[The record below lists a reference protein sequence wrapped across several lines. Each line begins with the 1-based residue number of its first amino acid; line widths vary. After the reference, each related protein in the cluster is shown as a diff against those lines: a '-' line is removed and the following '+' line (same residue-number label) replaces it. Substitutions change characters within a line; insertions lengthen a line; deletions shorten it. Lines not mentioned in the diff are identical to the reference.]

1 MGSPYNKMISAKFY
15 VETWVR
21 RLDTFFRH
29 KRYFRAFFRHK
40 RYFFDTYRYRYRS
53 KAGGASSPRYKAA
66 DHTGGG
72 TLYELRE
79 GEEPPNSPKYH
90 KKRYFPA
97 FFDTKDLFFD
107 TYRYRYRSR
116 SGGASSPRHMAADH
130 TAGGPSAGPGKQSS
144 LQTVQNT
151 LKNALFYQKKSHY
164 YLTTETLPGTGTTPN
179 GWGLPSPAI
188 GRRVTPGGRLERPQG
203 TSPGLFSA
211 KKEPQKEPQKAV
223 SPQKAR
229 QKSGKE
235 IFFGQPF
242 WFPRSACVGAFNR
255 AKQLA

>member
-1 MGSPYNKMISAKFY
+1 MTLFSTKDI
-15 VETWVR
+15 
-21 RLDTFFRH
+21 
-29 KRYFRAFFRHK
+29 FRAFFRHK

-53 KAGGASSPRYKAA
+53 KAGGQVQGRGPHRGWTLHEPR
-66 DHTGGG
+66 D
-72 TLYELRE
+72 
-79 GEEPPNSPKYH
+79 GEEPPNSPEYH

-97 FFDTKDLFFD
+97 FFDTKDLFL
-107 TYRYRYRSR
+107 TRT
-116 SGGASSPRHMAADH
+116 GTG
-130 TAGGPSAGPGKQSS
+130 TGPGREGPRPPGIWPRTTPRVDLPRAQGSRAASKRSKIPS
-144 LQTVQNT
+144 KT
-151 LKNALFYQKKSHY
+151 LFFTNKSHY
-164 YLTTETLPGTGTTPN
+164 YLTTETLTGTGTTPN
-179 GWGLPSPAI
+179 GWGLPSPSI

-203 TSPGLFSA
+203 TSPDLFSA
-211 KKEPQKEPQKAV
+211 KKEAQKEPQKAV

>member
-1 MGSPYNKMISAKFY
+1 MTHFF
-15 VETWVR
+15 
-21 RLDTFFRH
+21 DT
-29 KRYFRAFFRHK
+29 KDIFRAFFRHK

-72 TLYELRE
+72 PYTSPGRE
-79 GEEPPNSPKYH
+79 N
-90 KKRYFPA
+90 
-97 FFDTKDLFFD
+97 
-107 TYRYRYRSR
+107 
-116 SGGASSPRHMAADH
+116 
-130 TAGGPSAGPGKQSS
+130 S

-151 LKNALFYQKKSHY
+151 TKKDIFPPFSTQKIFFLTRTGTGTGPGRGEPRPPGIRPRTTRAQGSRAASKRSKIPSKTLFFTKKSHY
-164 YLTTETLPGTGTTPN
+164 YLTTETLTGTGTTPN